1 MNHFLALKSITL
13 LQHQFTGAYTIA
25 KKNEAMPFHRVA
37 ESSRKN
43 WWTGLMTTSAEIK
56 KGAEGGAWG
65 IRTVLEVSPQV
76 TSCPGA
82 SSQSELTQY
91 IQD

>member
-1 MNHFLALKSITL
+1 
-13 LQHQFTGAYTIA
+13 
-25 KKNEAMPFHRVA
+25 
-37 ESSRKN
+37 
-43 WWTGLMTTSAEIK
+43 MTTSAEIK